1 MYVFSCVYIHMS
13 TNSKVFHLYVY
24 VGCGVSSLSVIVE
37 SLEGVG
43 RSHPLPCDKAGL
55 PIYD

>member
-1 MYVFSCVYIHMS
+1 MS